1 MESKMIDKILL
12 LLLGICI
19 VLMSI
24 VTLADPDGYYMQS
37 IEGIFFTL
45 IIGSLGLTMVLL
57 ALSKMVFNKT
67 E

>member
-1 MESKMIDKILL
+1 MIDRILL

-24 VTLADPDGYYMQS
+24 VTLSDPDGYYMQS

>member
-1 MESKMIDKILL
+1 MIDKILL